1 MLVIH
6 MDSSVS
12 YSSIVMKQLLFSCVT
27 GQFFHRDV
35 VLDDVRKILMIPGKE
50 PVPVQRKPV
59 WAFMEREAG
68 DSSNFC
74 WVAMNPGYQG
84 EGLIDGTYFDYL
96 VDDVLSTEFKFK
108 KL

>member
-1 MLVIH
+1 

-12 YSSIVMKQLLFSCVT
+12 VLQIELYVNTLSCVT

-96 VDDVLSTEFKFK
+96 VDDVLSTEFKFR